1 MLVQWYVGGNLA
13 VARRAHV
20 VEHGQVALSGPSAAL
35 AGDDRPRTAYLGLKP
50 MLPLPMR
57 VVAAHRRTGFAA
69 LCGFVSIPLLPATI
83 SPLTKAIIAWDIG
96 SAVFLVL
103 AAVMFSGERMSRMA
117 ADAEAQEEGEW
128 TVFWLTVAAVTAS
141 FAATVGQYSSV
152 KDLAPQGRW
161 MHVLLLGTTVLAS
174 WLVTHT
180 LFAFRYAHEYY
191 ADDAGGPD
199 VDGGLE
205 FPGGARPDYWDFVY
219 FSAVLGMTF
228 QVSDVQIT
236 SRKLR
241 RLATVHGF
249 LSFGFNTVILAL
261 AVNIG
266 ANLI

>member
-1 MLVQWYVGGNLA
+1 MSLKSLLIGKARSLGDNDLFHKVSLIAVFAWVGLGADGLSSSCYGPEETVKA
-13 VARRAHV
+13 LGIYPHLSLF
-20 VEHGQVALSGPSAAL
+20 VALAS
-35 AGDDRPRTAYLGLKP
+35 
-50 MLPLPMR
+50 
-57 VVAAHRRTGFAA
+57 VVT
-69 LCGFVSIPLLPATI
+69 
-83 SPLTKAIIAWDIG
+83 IIAICASYSQIISCFPTG
-96 SAVFLVL
+96 GGGYLVASKL
-103 AAVMFSGERMSRMA
+103 LSPTAGVISGCALLIDYVLTVTTSVA
-117 ADAEAQEEGEW
+117 SGADALFSLFPANVEQ
-128 TVFWLTVAAVTAS
+128 
-141 FAATVGQYSSV
+141 
-152 KDLAPQGRW
+152 
-161 MHVLLLGTTVLAS
+161 HVLLLGTTVLAS